1 MNASS
6 LTAIFTIRLNDPGM
20 YNAFR
25 ASRPAGWTFAL
36 MQGFG
41 IARFYF
47 WCYEVIGARNRKNAR
62 NIYRQRSLKDRVFL
76 GFIKSFL
83 KSHRSAF
90 DVYHWIYLMELVSL
104 VPQYAILLAVY
115 MLNVVQNNILIFSVI
130 AVKGLLCLIIR
141 FQVDSLMRSRY
152 RNGK

>member
-1 MNASS
+1 MSKAVVLYVVLLVLLDTIAIRS
-6 LTAIFTIRLNDPGM
+6 LR
-20 YNAFR
+20 
-25 ASRPAGWTFAL
+25 
-36 MQGFG
+36 
-41 IARFYF
+41 RFLYDF
-47 WCYEVIGARNRKNAR
+47 LIGAGNRKTAGK
-62 NIYRQRSLKDRVFL
+62 IYRQRSLKDRVFL

-83 KSHRSAF
+83 KSHRSVF

-115 MLNVVQNNILIFSVI
+115 VLYGVQNNILIFSLI
-130 AVKGLLCLIIR
+130 AVKGLLCLMVR

>member
-1 MNASS
+1 MSKAVVLYVVLLALLDTIAISS
-6 LTAIFTIRLNDPGM
+6 LR
-20 YNAFR
+20 
-25 ASRPAGWTFAL
+25 
-36 MQGFG
+36 
-41 IARFYF
+41 RFLYDF
-47 WCYEVIGARNRKNAR
+47 LIGAGNRKTAGK
-62 NIYRQRSLKDRVFL
+62 IYRQRSLKDRVFL

-83 KSHRSAF
+83 KSHRSVF

-115 MLNVVQNNILIFSVI
+115 VLYGVQNNILIFSLI
-130 AVKGLLCLIIR
+130 AVKGLLCLMVR

>member
-1 MNASS
+1 MSKAVVLYVVLLVLLDTIAISS
-6 LTAIFTIRLNDPGM
+6 LR
-20 YNAFR
+20 
-25 ASRPAGWTFAL
+25 
-36 MQGFG
+36 
-41 IARFYF
+41 RFLYDF
-47 WCYEVIGARNRKNAR
+47 LIGAGNRKTAGKT
-62 NIYRQRSLKDRVFL
+62 YRQRSLKDRVFL

-83 KSHRSAF
+83 KSHRSVF

-115 MLNVVQNNILIFSVI
+115 VLYGVQNNILIFSLI
-130 AVKGLLCLIIR
+130 AVKGLLCLVIR

>member
-1 MNASS
+1 MSKAVVLYVVLLVLLDTIAISS
-6 LTAIFTIRLNDPGM
+6 LR
-20 YNAFR
+20 
-25 ASRPAGWTFAL
+25 
-36 MQGFG
+36 
-41 IARFYF
+41 RFLYDF
-47 WCYEVIGARNRKNAR
+47 LIGAGNRKTAR
-62 NIYRQRSLKDRVFL
+62 KIYRQRSLKDRVFL

-83 KSHRSAF
+83 KSHRSVF

-115 MLNVVQNNILIFSVI
+115 VLYGVQNNILIFSLI
-130 AVKGLLCLIIR
+130 AVKGLLCLMVR

>member
-1 MNASS
+1 MSKAVVLYVVLLVLLDTIAISS
-6 LTAIFTIRLNDPGM
+6 LR
-20 YNAFR
+20 
-25 ASRPAGWTFAL
+25 
-36 MQGFG
+36 
-41 IARFYF
+41 RFLYDF
-47 WCYEVIGARNRKNAR
+47 LIGAGNRKTAR
-62 NIYRQRSLKDRVFL
+62 KIYRQRSLKDRVFL

-83 KSHRSAF
+83 KSHRSVF

-115 MLNVVQNNILIFSVI
+115 VLYGVQNNILIFSLI
-130 AVKGLLCLIIR
+130 AVKALLCLMVR

>member
-1 MNASS
+1 MSEKK
-6 LTAIFTIRLNDPGM
+6 ITIRLETKDDYRNVE
-20 YNAFR
+20 NLTREAF
-25 ASRPAGWTFAL
+25 W
-36 MQGFG
+36 
-41 IARFYF
+41 
-47 WCYEVIGARNRKNAR
+47 N
-62 NIYRQRSLKDRVFL
+62 
-76 GFIKSFL
+76 
-83 KSHRSAF
+83 
-90 DVYHWIYLMELVSL
+90 VYHWIYLMELVSL

>member
-1 MNASS
+1 MSKAVVLYVVLLVLLDTIAIRS
-6 LTAIFTIRLNDPGM
+6 LR
-20 YNAFR
+20 
-25 ASRPAGWTFAL
+25 
-36 MQGFG
+36 
-41 IARFYF
+41 RFLYDF
-47 WCYEVIGARNRKNAR
+47 LIGAGNRKTAR
-62 NIYRQRSLKDRVFL
+62 KIYRQRSLKDRVFL

-83 KSHRSAF
+83 KSHRSVF

-115 MLNVVQNNILIFSVI
+115 VLYGVQNNILIFSLI
-130 AVKGLLCLIIR
+130 AVKGLLCLMVR

>member
-1 MNASS
+1 MSKAVVLYVALLVLLDTIAISS
-6 LTAIFTIRLNDPGM
+6 LR
-20 YNAFR
+20 
-25 ASRPAGWTFAL
+25 
-36 MQGFG
+36 
-41 IARFYF
+41 RFLYDF
-47 WCYEVIGARNRKNAR
+47 LIGAGNRKTAR
-62 NIYRQRSLKDRVFL
+62 KIYRQRSLKDRVFL

-83 KSHRSAF
+83 KSHRSVF

-115 MLNVVQNNILIFSVI
+115 VLYGVQNNILIFSLI
-130 AVKGLLCLIIR
+130 AVKGLLCLVIR